1 MHQNAFVYAIMSLLV
16 IAFVFL
22 LVSITSLRNESSA
35 ATDSL
40 GIMINEVDRSV
51 EVLSYK
57 LDSLRTMMPGLGEYM
72 TTIQLHVTKLWFA
85 ARASNWGLA
94 AYELNELKETAETVE
109 RLHMFKDSVNVSSVL
124 QSVRQSQMGL
134 LGLAIKNR
142 NPRSFNSA
150 YDETLAACNGCHR
163 AAGYGFIHIVTP
175 TSEPVTNQQW
185 KMGGQ

>member
-1 MHQNAFVYAIMSLLV
+1 MRQNAFVYTVMSLLV

-22 LVSITSLRNESSA
+22 FVKITSLSNESSGA
-35 ATDSL
+35 SERLETIIAD
-40 GIMINEVDRSV
+40 VDNSV
-51 EVLSYK
+51 EILSHR

-72 TTIQLHVTKLWFA
+72 TSIQLHVTKLWFA

-109 RLHMFKDSVNVSSVL
+109 RLNVFKDSVNVSSVL

-142 NPRSFNSA
+142 NPRNFNSA

-163 AAGYGFIHIVTP
+163 AAGYSFIHIITP
-175 TSEPVTNQQW
+175 TGMPVTNQQW
-185 KMGGQ
+185 KAVGQ

>member
-1 MHQNAFVYAIMSLLV
+1 MGRNAFVYTLMSLLV

-22 LVSITSLRNESSA
+22 FVRITSLGNASSEA
-35 ATDSL
+35 NDRL
-40 GIMINEVDRSV
+40 EIMINDIDRSV
-51 EVLSYK
+51 EILSHK
-57 LDSLRTMMPGLGEYM
+57 LDSLKTLMPGLGEYM

-85 ARASNWGLA
+85 ARANNWGLA
-94 AYELNELKETAETVE
+94 TYELNELEKTAETVE
-109 RLHMFKDSVNVSSVL
+109 RLHIFKDSVNVSSVI

-175 TSEPVTNQQW
+175 KGEPVTNQQW
-185 KMGGQ
+185 KVTAQ

>member
-1 MHQNAFVYAIMSLLV
+1 MRQNAFVYAIMSLLV

-22 LVSITSLRNESSA
+22 IVRITSIKNESSA

-40 GIMINEVDRSV
+40 GIMINDVDRSV
-51 EVLSYK
+51 EILSYK
-57 LDSLRTMMPGLGEYM
+57 LDSLKTLMPGLGEYM
-72 TTIQLHVTKLWFA
+72 STIQLHVTKLWFA
-85 ARASNWGLA
+85 ARANNWGLA
-94 AYELNELKETAETVE
+94 AYELNELEETAETVE
-109 RLHMFKDSVNVSSVL
+109 KLHIFKDSVNVSSVI

-134 LGLAIKNR
+134 LGVAIKNR

-175 TSEPVTNQQW
+175 TGEPVTNQQW
-185 KMGGQ
+185 KAVGQ

>member
-1 MHQNAFVYAIMSLLV
+1 MRQNAFVYTVMSLLV

-22 LVSITSLRNESSA
+22 LVRMTSLKSESSEA
-35 ATDSL
+35 NDRLETIIAD
-40 GIMINEVDRSV
+40 VDNSV
-51 EVLSYK
+51 EMLSHR
-57 LDSLRTMMPGLGEYM
+57 LDSLRTLMPGLGEYM

-85 ARASNWGLA
+85 AGASNWGLA
-94 AYELNELKETAETVE
+94 AYELNELKETAETAE
-109 RLHMFKDSVNVSSVL
+109 RLHVFKDSVNVSSVI

-175 TSEPVTNQQW
+175 TGMPVTNQQW
-185 KMGGQ
+185 KAVGH

>member
-1 MHQNAFVYAIMSLLV
+1 MRQNAFVYTVMSLLV

-22 LVSITSLRNESSA
+22 FVKITSLSNESSGA
-35 ATDSL
+35 NDRLETIIAD
-40 GIMINEVDRSV
+40 VDNSV
-51 EVLSYK
+51 EILSHK

-175 TSEPVTNQQW
+175 RAEPVTNQQW
-185 KMGGQ
+185 KAVGR